1 MSTKNNASQT
11 LFRMVSLRNPQLTET
26 KRRNLSFIQRPK
38 GAVGVFDEAINN
50 RDTSIT
56 KIRAI
61 ENFIKASEFSN
72 TAIQN
77 EKEIEDGVYAPL
89 LIIGRKIS
97 KKENISEHDWLFT
110 KNYYA
115 SLIDSNKELKS
126 HGITIFKTLW
136 DNLIYQTISQKDFYV
151 KEALSDILKAIHLG
165 FAQSINPDDEFLRIN
180 GTNPVENALNG
191 KITLPKELFIEEQTK
206 QKEVQK
212 KLTKSTEFRLSSEAQ
227 MNLNLQTAL
236 IQKEELENL
245 ETELKT
251 YQKSYYKQKD
261 LAYKNQYAE
270 YLKNNELLFTE
281 YERISKEIES
291 LKALNTP
298 ENELNTYYEQLN
310 QIQIPSFEINATN
323 EVDLSEIKLKL
334 SADTFETFAST
345 FTTVQSHQDTSVL
358 RSVDNQDSLSNREMI
373 MGENVIQ
380 LTDGIETLEDVIS
393 NIEAEKSYLN
403 KIIFDNTPLYQ
414 EQYLNLEGATIPINS
429 IERTPLAYAVTG
441 GRIRRLLGTSQN
453 FISFSV
459 EVENSAW
466 NVLSAKISGRTEN
479 GPFEEVHNNI
489 MVKDNKINFPA
500 LLKGKFKT
508 YPTFKIE
515 IVFAN
520 GREASAVIPNAEL
533 NTVKTGL
540 LTLKPIIEETPIENT
555 AEKNDKSRKNFG
567 IKRLGI
573 ADYLKVVQSVHAYV
587 PGLVSNIENVM
598 ASELRHKSSVS
609 RDYSEITDTTS
620 KYQETEKASDTSKT
634 SRADMQTEIAK
645 ELDKQQSITA
655 NSRFSYNSGAYNFEL
670 AAGYANNTA
679 QHDSTRQAIMKSQ
692 EITEK
697 AMERV
702 LTKISEERVQKIIK
716 EYTETNVHEF
726 DNRGK
731 VTETDNP
738 EAAQPKHITGV
749 YRWIDIKYKNQIY
762 NYGKRT
768 MFEFMVPEPAKLHR
782 LAFSVSKGKIL
793 TPPIDPRKAEGIY
806 KMLDYNTATNIQ
818 LEYWAK
824 IYDIKLNEEPKAKQQ
839 LLNANANPR
848 SEGSGRFYDSNFDVI
863 ENYEAKSAVIDWYYT
878 KQRHR
883 SGYLFQGNKILAAHF
898 NCDDLKGNKIYSST
912 KNGSNSGTTYINN
925 LSLSGKFNYTAGG
938 SNIGTLSIAIKLQCK
953 PKDAFYNDWKK
964 ESFEAIIKAYNDAF
978 KTFQEEQE
986 KLDEEQKKKEAEAK
1000 DKMGKF
1006 YRHMEH
1012 DVLKHNCIAY
1022 LLQDYM
1028 NVLGTNLTAG
1038 DKMEDFQIALGE
1050 DLDQYTALAKFM
1062 EQAFEWEIMDYTF
1075 YPYYWANRQQW
1086 KEMYITDSVD
1096 PLFRSFLQAGMARII
1111 VTVKPG
1117 FEDAVQFFMTTGKIW
1132 NGGEVPVIGDP
1143 LYMSIVDEMRAPVGE
1158 PQGKYWI
1165 TKIPTTLTI
1174 LQDKSTGLPVEQP
1187 LPIFPEADDN
1197 KCENPDELESKS
1209 SFESRNISLG
1219 IKLGEASTLNSK

>member
-77 EKEIEDGVYAPL
+77 EKEIEDGVYGPL

-126 HGITIFKTLW
+126 DGITIFKTLW

-358 RSVDNQDSLSNREMI
+358 RSVDNQYSLSNREMI

-793 TPPIDPRKAEGIY
+793 TPPIDPRKAEDQWQMTDPKMTTIDLLQHWANIY
-806 KMLDYNTATNIQ
+806 KINLTESLPATKQFSHQAISNPNTNGDFGTDYTRFDIPENYIGKSARFVCRSSRNRGGGWDGARYSSVWYTNFKGTNIGGSW
-818 LEYWAK
+818 YG
-824 IYDIKLNEEPKAKQQ
+824 DI
-839 LLNANANPR
+839 
-848 SEGSGRFYDSNFDVI
+848 
-863 ENYEAKSAVIDWYYT
+863 
-878 KQRHR
+878 
-883 SGYLFQGNKILAAHF
+883 
-898 NCDDLKGNKIYSST
+898 NCDQQEFGL
-912 KNGSNSGTTYINN
+912 N
-925 LSLSGKFNYTAGG
+925 LSGNVEFGVHGHNVDNYNISVLINCELSSQYITKWKTECFN
-938 SNIGTLSIAIKLQCK
+938 L
-953 PKDAFYNDWKK
+953 
-964 ESFEAIIKAYNDAF
+964 IIKAYDEAYA
-978 KTFQEEQE
+978 KFQEEQE

-1219 IKLGEASTLNSK
+1219 IKLGEASTLPKN